1 VKTTERSF
9 TGSGLRTVRPAQHVP
24 FERAELDLAQPK
36 GGIQQYAGTGMTRGC
51 MGCGQHRKLDG
62 SNGHKDALRWRC
74 WSCVA
79 ERAERKARV
88 AG

>member
-1 VKTTERSF
+1 MKSAERSF
-9 TGSGLRTVRPAQHVP
+9 TGSGLKAGRPAQHVP

-36 GGIQQYAGTGMTRGC
+36 GGIQQYAGTGITRSC

-62 SNGHKDALRWRC
+62 SNGKHDALRWRC

-79 ERAERKARV
+79 ERKARV
-88 AG
+88 AA